1 MAYSRKDIE
10 QQHSQYKGMMP
21 RWEYFI
27 RSYLGGKEYQDGK
40 FLQEYQLELESEYF
54 KRLNYTPLDNHAR
67 NVIDIYSSFLFR
79 VPPTRELGT
88 LQDDPSVDQFL
99 DDADYE
105 GRTFDAL
112 MREVQNYAS
121 IYGHCWLLVDKPP
134 TNVFTRAEELQQGI
148 RPYLNIYTPENI
160 YDWHYT
166 RSESGYYVLD
176 YLKIRESIDEQ
187 GEYFKLW
194 YLDKIDTVYIS
205 AKNRDEPKLIESLP
219 NPLGRIP
226 AVIVYNQR
234 SPMRGIGV
242 SDLTDI
248 ADLQKAIYNELSE
261 IEQIIRLSN
270 HPSLVKTRDT
280 DATAGAGSIIEIPD
294 NIDANLKPYILQPS
308 GSNLDGVLKSIE
320 HKVDAINRLS
330 HVGAIRATGERIQSG
345 IALRTEFQLLNA
357 KLAEKAKLMEL
368 AEEQMWQ
375 FWFMYYDQTWM
386 GKVEYPGSF
395 NIRDTGK
402 EIEQLAIAKNTAT
415 TASLGETH
423 IRTIISHHTNTY
435 RIAIF
440 RRKKYPLARLQTFP
454 DNFEFVRNNGS
465 LSAKKYPLSTSDGY
479 RVLGN
484 AVPPLLAFH
493 IAMRIK
499 KNWDLYFKAN

>member
-1 MAYSRKDIE
+1 MGYSRQEIE
-10 QQHSQYKGMMP
+10 SQHSQYQGMIT

-27 RSYLGGKEYQDGK
+27 RSYLGGKEYKDGK
-40 FLQEYQLELESEYF
+40 FLQQYKLELENEF
-54 KRLNYTPLDNHAR
+54 FDRITYTPLDNHCR
-67 NVIDIYSSFLFR
+67 NIIHIYSSYLFR
-79 VPPTRELGT
+79 VLPTRELGILENDST
-88 LQDDPSVDQFL
+88 IPYFFE
-99 DDADYE
+99 DADLE
-105 GRTFDAL
+105 GRTFDSL

-121 IYGHCWLLVDKPP
+121 IYGHCWVLVDKPS
-134 TNVFTRAEELQQGI
+134 TNVYTRAEELEQGI

-160 YDWHYT
+160 YDWHYS
-166 RSESGYYVLD
+166 RSDSGYYILD
-176 YLKIRESIDEQ
+176 YLKIRESIDES

-194 YLDKIDTVYIS
+194 YLDKIDTVYVS
-205 AKNRDEPKLIESLP
+205 SKNRDEPKLIESVP
-219 NPLGRIP
+219 NPIGRIP
-226 AVIVYNQR
+226 AVVVYNQR

-261 IEQIIRLSN
+261 IEQIIRISN

-368 AEEQMWQ
+368 AEEQIWRLYAMWQ
-375 FWFMYYDQTWM
+375 EEQFD
-386 GKVEYPGSF
+386 GKITYPTSF
-395 NIRDTGK
+395 DIRDWATDLELLQQAK
-402 EIEQLAIAKNTAT
+402 ASNIKSSTFNKELDKQIARTVIDDDETLVVIDSEIEQNTQA
-415 TASLGETH
+415 LGE
-423 IRTIISHHTNTY
+423 
-435 RIAIF
+435 
-440 RRKKYPLARLQTFP
+440 FP
-454 DNFEFVRNNGS
+454 QQPITLPTV
-465 LSAKKYPLSTSDGY
+465 
-479 RVLGN
+479 
-484 AVPPLLAFH
+484 
-493 IAMRIK
+493 
-499 KNWDLYFKAN
+499 